1 MPYTTARSVES
12 RRKRGVGFANPENNC
27 CSFFFDGAVLVGFIN
42 LYEEETEVF
51 FGIGADP
58 DRCGYDRIMT
68 GTACEV
74 SRLLF
79 T

>member
-1 MPYTTARSVES
+1 MPIPRITAVR
-12 RRKRGVGFANPENNC
+12 
-27 CSFFFDGAVLVGFIN
+27 FFDGAVLVGFIN